1 MNLSSL
7 SKTAKAAIISG
18 SILLTSVG
26 VIELSGAIG
35 GHTPNGIN
43 YAVVAAKY
51 AHFERKYAEGLNNYR
66 EYVSKQ
72 AILVNPEPSDPVDFA
87 TGVVNVWK
95 FKHNRGKGKLL
106 AIPNKVTS
114 SNSKLYSYVY
124 YDPQQYNTEN
134 VKKYIAQCKQ
144 DYKVLE
150 DWEAVNAFL
159 GEIKPCENRST
170 LVVLP
175 PPEVIVPDDPKKSS
189 V

>member
-72 AILVNPEPSDPVDFA
+72 ATPVNPEPSDPVDFA
-87 TGVVNVWK
+87 TGAINVWK

-106 AIPNKVTS
+106 AIPNKVTTS

-124 YDPQQYNTEN
+124 YDPQQYNDEN

-144 DYKVLE
+144 EYKVLE

-159 GEIKPCENRST
+159 GEIKHRENGLT
-170 LVVLP
+170 PVFPPLVVT
-175 PPEVIVPDDPKKSS
+175 VPD
-189 V
+189 